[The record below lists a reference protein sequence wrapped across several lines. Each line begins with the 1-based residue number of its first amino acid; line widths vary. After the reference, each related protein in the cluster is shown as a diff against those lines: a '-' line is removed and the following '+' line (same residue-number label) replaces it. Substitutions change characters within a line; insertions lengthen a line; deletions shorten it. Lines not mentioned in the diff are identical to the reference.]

1 MSPRRIILPIA
12 LGVLL
17 LGAAGGGWWWFSRDA
32 QLAMDLPLP
41 PEPPRLTDD
50 PEYDRCLS
58 MLRDD
63 AEGAIAFAQQ
73 WERSGGGEGARHCAA
88 WALINLG
95 EPERAAEQLERL
107 ARGSQAG
114 APARAALYGQAGQ
127 AWMMAGDANRAFGA
141 ITIALTMQPSDP
153 DLYTDR
159 AVALASL
166 RRFADALQDLDRAL
180 QIDPERAETLVFR
193 AAGLRALERVDQ
205 AVESVERALVLA
217 PDNPEALLERGILRQ
232 LRGDAEG
239 ARRDWERVLAVAPDT
254 LAADLADQ
262 NLSLSAAGPVLR

>member
-1 MSPRRIILPIA
+1 MSPRRVILPIA
-12 LGVLL
+12 LGALL

-32 QLAMDLPLP
+32 QPAIDLPLP

-58 MLRDD
+58 LLRDD

-73 WERSGGGEGARHCAA
+73 WERAGGGEGARHCAA

-95 EPERAAEQLERL
+95 EPERAADQLERL
-107 ARGSQAG
+107 ARGSLAG
-114 APARAALYGQAGQ
+114 APARASVYGQAGQ

-141 ITIALTMQPSDP
+141 ITIALTLQPGDP

-180 QIDPERAETLVFR
+180 RIDPERAETLVFR
-193 AAGLRALERVDQ
+193 AASLRALERVDE
-205 AVESVERALVLA
+205 AVASVERALALA
-217 PDNPEALLERGILRQ
+217 PDNPEGLLERGILRQ
-232 LRGDAEG
+232 LRGDADG

-254 LAADLADQ
+254 VAADLADQ
-262 NLSLSAAGPVLR
+262 NLSLNAAGPVLR

>member
-1 MSPRRIILPIA
+1 M
-12 LGVLL
+12 GTLL

-32 QLAMDLPLP
+32 QLLVELPLP

-58 MLRDD
+58 LLRDD
-63 AEGAIAFAQQ
+63 PEGAIVFAQH
-73 WERSGGGEGARHCAA
+73 WEREGGGEGARHCAA
-88 WALINLG
+88 WALIGLG
-95 EPERAAEQLERL
+95 DPERAADQLERL
-107 ARGSQAG
+107 ARGSMAG

-141 ITIALTMQPSDP
+141 ITIALTLQPNDP

-159 AVALASL
+159 AVALSAL
-166 RRFADALQDLDRAL
+166 RRFAEALLDLDRAL

-193 AAGLRALERVDQ
+193 ASSLRALERVDE
-205 AVESVERALVLA
+205 AVGSVERALALA
-217 PDNPEALLERGILRQ
+217 PDNPEGLLERGILRQ
-232 LRGDAEG
+232 LRGDADG

-254 LAADLADQ
+254 AAADLADQ
-262 NLSLSAAGPVLR
+262 NLSLNAAGPIFR